1 MQHDASD
8 VIHDWNAIGERTPAP
23 PRQVE
28 IHDETL
34 RDGIQCPSAHDP
46 DIDDKLAIVRLLS
59 ACGVDTID
67 VGLPGAG
74 QRAIDDSTAIVELL
88 RDEKLPTRPTCAA
101 RTHANDIRPIIAIAE
116 KTGVPIEVM
125 AFIGSS
131 PIRMYAEGWGE
142 DRLED
147 LTRKAIRM
155 CAEAGLP
162 PTYVTEDT
170 VRSRP
175 DTLRR
180 LFTAAIEEGATC
192 LTLCDTVGHSTPTGA
207 WNLVRWTLDFLEEQG
222 VRDRVTVDWH
232 GHHDRGLS
240 LPNTLMAI
248 DAGVDRVHGTILGI
262 GERVGNSSTDQL
274 LVNRRLDGSED
285 QDMRPLSKLVELVA
299 KAVHWDIPRNYPVF
313 GEDAF
318 RTGTGVHAA
327 AVIKAEK
334 KGDTWLADR
343 IYSGVP
349 AAWFGRDQE
358 ITIGHQSG
366 LSNIRYWLNKRG
378 LPGDD
383 KVVNAIFEKAKT
395 VSTMLSDA
403 EIHAIVE
410 ANA

>member
-1 MQHDASD
+1 MQQADSD
-8 VIHDWNAIGERTPAP
+8 VIHDWNTRGERTPPP
-23 PRQVE
+23 PRRVE

-46 DIDDKLAIVRLLS
+46 AIDDKLAIVRLLA

-74 QRAIDDSTAIVELL
+74 PRAVEDSTRIVELL
-88 RDEKLPTRPTCAA
+88 RDEKLATRPTCAA
-101 RTHANDIRPIIAIAE
+101 RTHANDIRAIIAIAE

-147 LTRKAIRM
+147 LTRKAIRL
-155 CAEAGLP
+155 CKEAGLP

-175 DTLRR
+175 ETLER

-192 LTLCDTVGHSTPTGA
+192 LTLCDTVGHATPLGA
-207 WNLVRWTLDFLEEQG
+207 WNLVRWTLDFLERNGLRGQ
-222 VRDRVTVDWH
+222 VTVDWH

-240 LPNTLMAI
+240 LPNTLKAI
-248 DAGVDRVHGTILGI
+248 EAGVDRVHGTILGI

-274 LVNRRLDGSED
+274 LVNQRLDGAED
-285 QDMRPLSKLVELVA
+285 QDLRPLAELVQKVA
-299 KAVHWDIPRNYPVF
+299 EAVHWDIPLNYPVF
-313 GEDAF
+313 GDDAF

-349 AAWFGRDQE
+349 ASWFGREQE

-366 LSNIRYWLNKRG
+366 LSNIRYWLHKRG
-378 LPGDD
+378 LPEDEA
-383 KVVNAIFEKAKT
+383 VVEAIFEKAKT
-395 VSTMLSDA
+395 ISTMLTDD
-403 EIHAIVE
+403 EIHAIV
-410 ANA
+410 AAHS

>member
-1 MQHDASD
+1 MQDD
-8 VIHDWNAIGERTPAP
+8 VIHDWNTVGERTPP
-23 PRQVE
+23 PLRTVE

-46 DIDDKLAIVRLLS
+46 DIDDKLEIVRLLS

-74 QRAIDDSTAIVELL
+74 PRAVEDSQRIIELL
-88 RDEKLPTRPTCAA
+88 RDEKLHPRPTCAA
-101 RTHANDIRPIIAIAE
+101 RTLASDIRPIIDIANR
-116 KTGVPIEVM
+116 TGVPVEVM

-142 DRLED
+142 ERLEQ
-147 LTRKAIRM
+147 LTRDAIKL
-155 CAEAGLP
+155 CKEAGLP

-175 DTLRR
+175 STLRR
-180 LFTAAIEEGATC
+180 LFEAAIEEGATC
-192 LTLCDTVGHSTPTGA
+192 LTLCDTVGHATPTGV
-207 WNLVRWTLDFLEEQG
+207 WNLVRWTLELLEEMG

-232 GHHDRGLS
+232 GHQDRGLS
-240 LPNTLMAI
+240 LPNTLTAVE
-248 DAGVDRVHGTILGI
+248 AGVDRVHGTVLGI

-274 LVNRRLDGSED
+274 LVNLRLMGSD
-285 QDMRPLSKLVELVA
+285 TRDMQPLAQLVEKVA
-299 KAVHWDIPRNYPVF
+299 EAVRWDIPRNYPVF

-349 AAWFGRDQE
+349 AAWFGREQE

-366 LSNIRYWLNKRG
+366 LSNIRYWMHKRG
-378 LPGDD
+378 LPENEA
-383 KVVNAIFEKAKT
+383 VVQAIFAHAKT
-395 VSTMLSDA
+395 ISTMLSDA
-403 EIHAIVE
+403 EIHAIIE
-410 ANA
+410 RNA